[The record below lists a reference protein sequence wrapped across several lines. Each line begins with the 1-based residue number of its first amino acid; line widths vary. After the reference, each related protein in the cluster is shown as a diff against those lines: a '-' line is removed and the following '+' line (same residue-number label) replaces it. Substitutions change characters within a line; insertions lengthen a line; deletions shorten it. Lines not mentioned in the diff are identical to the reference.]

1 MTNGDCEA
9 TPGSFARESAGSRAD
24 VPDRIVRKGDFSFA
38 GFPENPLIVLEAI
51 RNSDK
56 TADNVTA
63 GIRVMETTDQS

>member
-9 TPGSFARESAGSRAD
+9 APGSFARESAGSLAD

-38 GFPENPLIVLEAI
+38 GFPKNPLIVLEAI

-63 GIRVMETTDQS
+63 GIRVMETTDRS

>member
-9 TPGSFARESAGSRAD
+9 TPGCFARESAGSRAD
-24 VPDRIVRKGDFSFA
+24 VRDRIVRKGDFSFA
-38 GFPENPLIVLEAI
+38 GFPENSPIVLEAI

-63 GIRVMETTDQS
+63 GILVMETTDRS

>member
-9 TPGSFARESAGSRAD
+9 TPGSFAS
-24 VPDRIVRKGDFSFA
+24 
-38 GFPENPLIVLEAI
+38 FPEKPLIVLEAI

-63 GIRVMETTDQS
+63 GILVMETTDRS